1 MAKAVIVKGSNNKI
15 GNAYSI
21 GYPVVEVED
30 LKRNVI
36 VLDKLKHRTE
46 QISPTN
52 YPLIQVEGFT
62 RDTVI
67 TEILPFRVKFTAIQV
82 VAIGLGNTP
91 AIPLQVIG
99 YSNYIL

>member
-1 MAKAVIVKGSNNKI
+1 MATAVILDNLKNKTERI
-15 GNAYSI
+15 FPI
-21 GYPVVEVED
+21 DYPV
-30 LKRNVI
+30 
-36 VLDKLKHRTE
+36 
-46 QISPTN
+46 
-52 YPLIQVEGFT
+52 IQVEGFT
-62 RDTVI
+62 RDSVI

>member
-1 MAKAVIVKGSNNKI
+1 MATAVILDELNNKTKRI
-15 GNAYSI
+15 FSI
-21 GYPVVEVED
+21 D
-30 LKRNVI
+30 
-36 VLDKLKHRTE
+36 
-46 QISPTN
+46 

-67 TEILPFRVKFTAIQV
+67 TEILPFRVKFTAIQI

-91 AIPLQVIG
+91 GIPLQVIG